1 MTINPKDT
9 KTKMATMQ
17 GSSGLWAQY
26 NPQPSV
32 SFIGAAGPNTG
43 LCHGLDGQESIQS
56 ISSCIDDK

>member
-1 MTINPKDT
+1 
-9 KTKMATMQ
+9 MQ